1 MTKYVN
7 RNGKRIAVET
17 MEPKVKAK
25 RQRDGLH
32 IGFPLT
38 WLERVYPAV
47 RSKAHLLVA
56 QWLYRLSVIHKG
68 KPFPVSNAELRR
80 RFGIDR
86 WTKYRALHHLEKVG
100 AIALTRDG
108 KNAIQVQMLW

>member
-1 MTKYVN
+1 MTKYVT
-7 RNGKRIAVET
+7 RHGRRIAIGTVPMVET
-17 MEPKVKAK
+17 K
-25 RQRDGLH
+25 RKRGGLH

-38 WLERVYPAV
+38 WLERVYPVV

-56 QWLYRLSVIHKG
+56 QWLFRLSVIHKG
-68 KPFPVSNAELRR
+68 KPFPLSNVELQR

-86 WTKYRALHHLEKVG
+86 WTKYRALRRLENVG
-100 AIALTRDG
+100 AIALVREG